1 MRGFM
6 KASYALAFERVSV
19 RPSQTQHVRFTL
31 SAHDLGMVN
40 EEGARLAAA
49 GDSKRFVGGSQFG
62 TGAAGTELPLKIQG
76 EQKLA
81 RQTTA
86 EPCGS
91 AYQPDPESAGMNRPL
106 L

>member
-62 TGAAGTELPLKIQG
+62 TGAARNRTAAEDPRRAEAGQANHGGALLVGLP
-76 EQKLA
+76 
-81 RQTTA
+81 T
-86 EPCGS
+86 
-91 AYQPDPESAGMNRPL
+91 
-106 L
+106 